1 MGELLA
7 PDWKQPRPTATDVA
21 EMCVRIEVVPASPQL
36 QVFDE
41 FIKRVRESHRNGGAY
56 LTTFDVGADQVFDW
70 FASRNRLADD
80 GLLDFLLLH
89 PSIRQALPELF
100 RHLPQR
106 VKSELA
112 MYDQFL
118 LDGMLAR
125 VLYSGGAHS
134 QSRDDGRAEK
144 AFALNVCEAMFGLRF
159 GEVSCYLTNKRWT
172 RWFKGEAWD
181 ITVVVFDRRTR
192 MLWILAITDT
202 D

>member
-1 MGELLA
+1 MGELLT
-7 PDWKQPRPTATDVA
+7 PDWKQLRPSAADVA
-21 EMCVRIEVVPASPQL
+21 EMWARIEVVPASPQL

-56 LTTFDVGADQVFDW
+56 LAAFDVERYPVFDW
-70 FASRNRLADD
+70 FASRNRLTDEE
-80 GLLDFLLLH
+80 LLDSLLGH
-89 PSIRQALPELF
+89 PSIRRSLPELF
-100 RHLPQR
+100 MLSPLR
-106 VKSELA
+106 VKSGLA

-118 LDGMLAR
+118 LDGTLAR

-134 QSRDDGRAEK
+134 QSPDDGRAEK
-144 AFALNVCEAMFGLRF
+144 VFALNVCEAMFGLRY
-159 GEVSCYLTNKRWT
+159 GEVSCYLSNKRWT

-192 MLWILAITDT
+192 RLWILAITDT